1 MIRASQ
7 KETKLGDLAQ
17 CNQESQIET
26 QIETKRLYFIRG
38 FYIYT
43 SLKYIKYFQQQQ
55 IHRDGE
61 E

>member
-1 MIRASQ
+1 MIRVSQ